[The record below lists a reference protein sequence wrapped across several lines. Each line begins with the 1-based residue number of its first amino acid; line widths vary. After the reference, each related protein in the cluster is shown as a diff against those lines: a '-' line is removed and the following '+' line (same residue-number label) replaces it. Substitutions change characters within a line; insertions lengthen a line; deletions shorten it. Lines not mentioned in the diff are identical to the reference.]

1 MRIRVATLNCWG
13 GRLFEPLMRFFDR
26 YAYPIDVFCLQEVPM
41 GTHAETNAAGSRDNL
56 FTEIGAR
63 LPGHSGFRHESNST
77 MYCSTPMRHGTTVG
91 MATFV
96 SLSLN
101 PLPQEESLLYDRGSA
116 RALDPELKA
125 TGRMVSLKL
134 SPKNRQP
141 VVLANVHGLW
151 EREGKIDTT
160 ARIEQSGR
168 IANFVR
174 RSGGGPMI
182 LAGDFNLDLNQRATS
197 MLEDTGLENQIRR
210 FGIPTTR
217 TEHYNP
223 VTPRKHLYADY
234 IFTRGVRVEDCRVL
248 PEVVSDHACVV
259 ADLILP

>member
-13 GRLFEPLMRFFDR
+13 GRLFDPLMQFFDK

-56 FTEIGAR
+56 FAEIGAR
-63 LPGHSGFRHESNST
+63 LPGHIGFRHESNST

-91 MATFV
+91 MATFA
-96 SLSLN
+96 SHDLQ
-101 PLPQEESLLYDRGSA
+101 PRIESELLLYNPESDRG
-116 RALDPELKA
+116 LHPELKA
-125 TGRMVSLKL
+125 TGRLCSLRL
-134 SPKNRQP
+134 SPQNRQP

-151 EREGKIDTT
+151 EREGKIDTP

-168 IANFVR
+168 ILNFVGR
-174 RSGGGPMI
+174 QNGKPLI

-197 MLEDTGLENQIRR
+197 MLEEAGLENQIRR
-210 FGIPTTR
+210 FEIPTTR

-223 VTPRKHLYADY
+223 ATPKKHLYADY
-234 IFTRGVRVEDCRVL
+234 IFTRGGKVENCRVM
-248 PEVVSDHACVV
+248 PEAVSDHACVV